1 MCGVASCGSIGVEWF
16 GNAETQ
22 LRYRKSST
30 ATHFAMK
37 NIIGNMYYMYQ
48 NQNAAAYMDDMNG
61 GVDDRGVFTVVTC
74 CPVMCERQ
82 QVEKVTFR

>member
-1 MCGVASCGSIGVEWF
+1 
-16 GNAETQ
+16 
-22 LRYRKSST
+22 
-30 ATHFAMK
+30 MK